1 MHNSKMIIY
10 YLKEDCKGSSSKIQ
24 NGKKGDKVYVI
35 VHNTNMVLVSDF
47 SGNKFWVN
55 KNKLSNEK
63 L

>member
-1 MHNSKMIIY
+1 MIINY
-10 YLKEDCKGSSSKIQ
+10 IKEDVKGAASKKEY
-24 NGKKGDKVYVI
+24 GKKGDKVYVI
-35 VHNTNMVLVSDF
+35 GHAINMVLVSDF

>member
-1 MHNSKMIIY
+1 MIINY
-10 YLKEDCKGSSSKIQ
+10 IKEDVKGASTKKEY
-24 NGKKGDKVYVI
+24 GKKGDKVYVI
-35 VHNTNMVLVSDF
+35 SHTINMVLVSDF

>member
-1 MHNSKMIIY
+1 MIINY
-10 YLKEDCKGSSSKIQ
+10 IKEDIKGASSKKEYA
-24 NGKKGDKVYVI
+24 KKNDKVYVI
-35 VHNTNMVLVSDF
+35 GHTINMVLVSDF

>member
-1 MHNSKMIIY
+1 MIIN
-10 YLKEDCKGSSSKIQ
+10 YLKEDIKGASSKKDYV
-24 NGKKGDKVYVI
+24 KKGDKVYVI
-35 VHNTNMVLVSDF
+35 GHNINMVLVSDF

>member
-1 MHNSKMIIY
+1 MIIN
-10 YLKEDCKGSSSKIQ
+10 YLKEDIKGAASKKIH
-24 NGKKGDKVYVI
+24 GKKGDKVYVI
-35 VHNTNMVLVSDF
+35 SHTINMVLVSDF

>member
-1 MHNSKMIIY
+1 MIINY
-10 YLKEDCKGSSSKIQ
+10 IKEDVKGAATKKIY
-24 NGKKGDKVYVI
+24 GKKGDKVYVI
-35 VHNTNMVLVSDF
+35 GHTINMVLVSDF

>member
-1 MHNSKMIIY
+1 MIIN
-10 YLKEDCKGSSSKIQ
+10 YLKEDCKGSLSKIQ

-35 VHNTNMVLVSDF
+35 GHNTNMVLVSDF